1 MFSGASQEQKASRAE
16 LRYAGLEGARR
27 GADAPSSGAFAWKQ
41 VELMLLMLVCF
52 DVLCSMSAFGT
63 LADVHDA
70 WPAWS

>member
-1 MFSGASQEQKASRAE
+1 ME
-16 LRYAGLEGARR
+16 AGGTDA
-27 GADAPSSGAFAWKQ
+27 ADAS
-41 VELMLLMLVCF
+41 VF